1 MTSIPLSG
9 AQSGLI
15 PADAEALH
23 EAAMA
28 PARRAGRRWLLLAGA
43 LAVLVLAGAAAYAY
57 QLVAGI
63 GVTGLND
70 QVFWGIYTSDL
81 VTFIG
86 FSYGGALTSALLRL
100 MGASWRGP
108 VTRIAEA
115 TALATLLVGATFPI
129 IHLGRPERV
138 WEIFLRPNL
147 TSPLFWDM
155 VSILTY
161 LFATLILFFLPMVP
175 DLAAIGRNEPEASW
189 RGRLYRLGSLG
200 WTGTSGQRRAL
211 DRGLTVVALLIV
223 PLAVTVH
230 TVLSYAFSLTSRP
243 GWHSTIFGPYFVIAA
258 VYSGVAVV
266 ILATIA
272 YRRAYHLQAFI
283 PERTIHL
290 LAYLMVALAVAYGY
304 FTFTELT
311 TEGYPGSQVDAALVY
326 QLILQRAAPLFWVF
340 VLAGLALPIL
350 LVAIPRT
357 RTPRGIGIAAA
368 LVVGAMLLKRLIIT
382 VPPQERPLIGG
393 DWGAYVPS
401 PVELLVT
408 LGAGAGVVL
417 IILLL
422 FRAFPVLAVDEIEA
436 LREDEGTRR
445 SEPAEQSLNAGG
457 AR

>member
-1 MTSIPLSG
+1 VTSIPLSTARG
-9 AQSGLI
+9 PLLPTDSDPLR
-15 PADAEALH
+15 D
-23 EAAMA
+23 AAMA
-28 PARRAGRRWLLLAGA
+28 PARRAGRKWLLLVGA

-175 DLAAIGRNEPEASW
+175 DMAALASTEPAGSW
-189 RGRLYRLGSLG
+189 RGRLYRIGGLG
-200 WTGTSGQRRAL
+200 WTGAQPQRRAL
-211 DRGLTVVALLIV
+211 DRGLTMVALLIV

-290 LAYLMVALAVAYGY
+290 LGYLMVALAVVYGY

-311 TEGYPGSQVDAALVY
+311 TEGYSGAQSDASLIY
-326 QLILQRAAPLFWVF
+326 QLILQRAAPQFWFF
-340 VLAGLALPIL
+340 VVGGLLLPVL
-350 LVAIPRT
+350 LVVLPRT
-357 RTPRGIGIAAA
+357 RTPRGIAIAAS
-368 LVVGAMLLKRLIIT
+368 LVIGAMLLKRLIIT

-393 DWGAYVPS
+393 EWGAYFPS

-408 LGAGAGVVL
+408 LGAAAGVVL

-422 FRAFPVLAVDEIEA
+422 FRVFPVLAVDEIES
-436 LREDEGTRR
+436 LRDEARHPELDT
-445 SEPAEQSLNAGG
+445 QGG
-457 AR
+457 VR